1 MIWEHLALW
10 PPLLVSD
17 FYLEMS
23 RTRSN
28 FVSFSL
34 THTHVEYKKT
44 QVREGGVA
52 HIHPQVRIKGVGF
65 DRTLGGLEMEMR
77 LRDHLAKI
85 FTVS

>member
-1 MIWEHLALW
+1 MNRMKNNILS
-10 PPLLVSD
+10 P
-17 FYLEMS
+17 
-23 RTRSN
+23 T
-28 FVSFSL
+28 
-34 THTHVEYKKT
+34 EYKKT